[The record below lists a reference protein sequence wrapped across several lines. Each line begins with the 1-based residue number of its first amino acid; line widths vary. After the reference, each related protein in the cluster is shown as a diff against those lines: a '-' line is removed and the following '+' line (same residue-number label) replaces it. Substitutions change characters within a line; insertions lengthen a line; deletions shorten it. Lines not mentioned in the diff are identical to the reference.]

1 MPRSSKALKIT
12 SIVILILTAMTLL
25 ELATEL
31 FLGDFKNVPIPEGA
45 PDNIIFI
52 TQMFVLAVSF
62 ILLLPQIYV
71 GFKGLK
77 VANNPDSSKGHI
89 FWATIIFIILI
100 SNLISPILALV
111 KQEEVA
117 QNVRTILRTA
127 VEVIV
132 YYDYFKY
139 ARDVAN

>member
-1 MPRSSKALKIT
+1 MARSSKALKIT

-31 FLGDFKNVPIPEGA
+31 FLGDFKNVPIPEGS

-111 KQEEVA
+111 KQEEVG
-117 QNVRTILRTA
+117 QNIRIILRTA

-132 YYDYFKY
+132 YYDYIKY